1 MKISTKE
8 LRQLIRETIEETIK
22 EAPISGLG
30 MGSTPRGGGFA
41 GAKPPSRGQLTDM
54 TSDDPA
60 VKLVDK
66 RLLGQMTTRLLQSIG
81 EDPERDSNQTP
92 DPVAAKNFLSLTQ
105 DVSDPRVVALVKR
118 YKNWQSG
125 IQEAKLRK
133 MIGDIIKE
141 QKATP
146 KKRK

>member
-41 GAKPPSRGQLTDM
+41 GAKPPSNSGEATEM
-54 TSDDPA
+54 TSDDPND
-60 VKLVDK
+60 KLVDA
-66 RLLGQMTTRLLQSIG
+66 RLLSQISTSLKQAKSGDPKGAANFMSMTK
-81 EDPERDSNQTP
+81 DSR
-92 DPVAAKNFLSLTQ
+92 
-105 DVSDPRVVALVKR
+105 DPRVRAMRTEYDKWNAGKV
-118 YKNWQSG
+118 
-125 IQEAKLRK
+125 QEAKLRK